1 MSYASDSSPAP
12 LILAGVNYAYPSG
25 GDGGGRVYELS
36 LQVERGG
43 MLAVVGPNG
52 SGKTTLLRLAAG
64 LLLPDSGQVS
74 CCGSSTSVASR
85 GELARKVALV
95 GQQPALGFPYSVI
108 EVVLMGRA
116 PYLEGLSLENEED
129 LAVAHDAMRAT
140 GTDHLGG
147 RVFDSLSSGERQ
159 RVSVARA
166 LAQQPELLLLDEPGA
181 FLDIRE
187 QTRLYDLLEELNSS
201 RGTAVVS
208 VLHDLNLA
216 ALYFPTVALLNK
228 GRLHAVGAPAEVLS
242 YATVR
247 EVFRTD
253 VYVAINDL
261 TGQLNVLPIKG
272 GAGNNE

>member
-1 MSYASDSSPAP
+1 MAETFRCCDASSSCDASWHTSH
-12 LILAGVNYAYPSG
+12 L
-25 GDGGGRVYELS
+25 
-36 LQVERGG
+36 
-43 MLAVVGPNG
+43 
-52 SGKTTLLRLAAG
+52 TLLQILLIHEMVNRPAVAGCLAAFVRPG

-166 LAQQPELLLLDEPGA
+166 LAQQRCSAPPSAAAQCHSAVPQPARRGA
-181 FLDIRE
+181 SDDSVNIVI
-187 QTRLYDLLEELNSS
+187 YNS
-201 RGTAVVS
+201 
-208 VLHDLNLA
+208 
-216 ALYFPTVALLNK
+216 
-228 GRLHAVGAPAEVLS
+228 
-242 YATVR
+242 
-247 EVFRTD
+247 
-253 VYVAINDL
+253 
-261 TGQLNVLPIKG
+261 
-272 GAGNNE
+272 NNTNNI